1 MFDQVYYNIIFKL
14 MELFNF
20 GELVQLAK
28 TAVKQES
35 VDHEVFLRFKDV
47 KSSCRLSDLQQQRPM
62 RSFLQFAPL
71 SNFMS
76 SEHGMQGR
84 FCVMLQSRSKQIAVS
99 FNAVLDQSA
108 SHTAFASYLPPQLLF
123 SRVLL
128 NFECNS
134 FDFLELLGEPIIQ
147 PEIEITFDTPQKPIQ
162 IILNQKMDLVLQ
174 YIRLPL
180 NMKHNEFLS
189 ILKNKNIKFTYLY
202 HKEPNESYKNVL
214 VRIGLENSTNLK
226 YFEKICRENGA
237 YIK

>member
-1 MFDQVYYNIIFKL
+1 MSEQKQVVGFNIIFKL

-134 FDFLELLGEPIIQ
+134 SDFLELLGEPIIQ
-147 PEIEITFDTPQKPIQ
+147 PEIEITFDTPQK
-162 IILNQKMDLVLQ
+162 QKDLLLVSV
-174 YIRLPL
+174 RLPQ
-180 NMKHNEFLS
+180 NMKTVEFVS
-189 ILKNKNIKFTYLY
+189 IFQKKKIEVTVIYDKPPSENF
-202 HKEPNESYKNVL
+202 KNVL
-214 VRIGLENSTNLK
+214 VRVGIEKTVNEK
-226 YFEKICRENGA
+226 EFERICRENGA
-237 YIK
+237 YVVRKQQ